1 MSLQRTATTRKAPA
15 GPARR
20 KKDYDIV
27 QQGIKELYPLDK
39 QNIEP
44 EIDIVFVPG
53 LGAHPEES
61 WMSESTGFNWTT
73 DGLVRDFPRARIL
86 LYMYESAWIG
96 SLKGR
101 TQRRPIVFIGHSMGG
116 LVVAKAITI
125 ADSRRDK
132 FPVMFE
138 AIAAAIFFGTPFNGA
153 AAASAAAMYA
163 YYAEK
168 VGAASSSKLLD
179 LMKPGD
185 EGLRELKHE
194 FMRLAGK
201 LNPKI
206 ELLCFYEEQPTDFSK
221 MAGLPSLFGLS
232 KLAVPKS
239 FADFVTRDSATL
251 PGVDEQGLAANHR
264 DLVKF
269 DGPKDD
275 KWNQFVKDPLKRVI
289 HGAQLAVKN
298 RLNSVRDIDRSM
310 INGIMEVLDS
320 AQVQKKRKALSQT
333 FAPASWITNEAEYKE
348 WLHDAEAGGE
358 DRAARGA
365 DCLWI
370 RGPEGRGKTS
380 ASLAAVDEI
389 ERIRERDAGRGPT
402 LLAYFFC
409 DPAADYSTAEDLL
422 KSLVTQL
429 INQQETL
436 ASYAKSFAKKKGE
449 ENQSRARVTVEN
461 LWQTLQDMLTDE
473 FIGSGVV
480 FVLNNL
486 HVLPEDWDSTIKL
499 MNYLREELQ
508 RGADG
513 PDAKRVPTRW
523 MITSRDAHNVGEALR
538 VEGLRLVDLEDEK
551 YGDQVQTALRKR
563 AKERVA
569 TLEKEKSYN
578 KALAYFA
585 SSLIGKRA
593 QNTQWIDITCIQLQE
608 LPQAENDLKVR
619 RVLEKMPQ
627 DLTTLLNDAWLQVFK
642 ANEADVEKIRE
653 MLRALVLTYEDP
665 TEAELGVLAGFSS
678 SDEEKAELRK
688 LAEKCRPL
696 LVIRR
701 ASNTISFMNAVVK
714 THLLENANRLLGMS
728 DEEKKWQHGVLAL
741 RSFSHVNDSFD
752 FPAAEKPEGGEGEG
766 GDEEAH
772 DHDGAS
778 EDEESDEEEAEDD
791 DDDDEDSGSESDWSS
806 SEEAE
811 EDPEADIL
819 RDKAL
824 PYTVKYW
831 LRHASKATREIAEDL
846 SLEESFWK
854 PDSLIRHR
862 WLVEYCRMTSFFENY
877 DYGTLTGL
885 HIAASVGFRE
895 LVAALIR
902 NGYEDQ
908 IKTRDSLANTPLH
921 FAAGF
926 GRPKIVEELLDKGA
940 VIDDGVEEQEQTPLH
955 MAAFEGHVEVMR
967 KLLLRGA
974 DANAIADDIGPVV
987 NAAISSG
994 NRACVELLVERGV
1007 SLTVDRDD
1015 LQPPLAHAASL
1026 SDISMF
1032 GYLVEKYADKLPA
1045 EEYSKAFVKA
1055 AEAGRV
1061 EVLNKLLEF
1070 QHSQEYFQ
1078 NALDAA
1084 VEDWNWDT
1092 VLILLDKHAGLNCD
1106 KVFYE
1111 AATGTELQDKLLET
1125 LWEYTGGS
1133 IDRVTLNDSLYDATD
1148 REKESTVELLLKKFG
1163 ADPNATGEEY
1173 GNALTAAAYDGT
1185 MNIIQL
1191 LLDAGANVNAPEGW
1205 AIQTAAAEGHVDVV
1219 VELLKRGA
1227 DVNAFTKNENF
1238 EAGTAIQ
1245 GACEGGKADVVS
1257 LLLDHHADP
1266 NLGGGSDAPPIS
1278 AAAMRA
1284 EEDIVE
1290 LLIKARADLDVIGN
1304 SDPSATPL
1312 ISAAA
1317 YMPQSS
1323 LQLMLD
1329 AGADIN
1335 LPDNDG
1341 DTALIV
1347 AANRGDEEAVSF
1359 LLDNGADI
1367 MHSNK
1372 NGTNALQIALSN
1384 ENQECLK
1391 VLVDRV
1397 SILLGALKNSM
1408 ESGNAEVISIVR
1420 GAFNKPQELNYDDE
1434 PQATPRGVERA
1445 RTPSGAERA
1454 RTPSTHTV
1462 DEGDNETDEED
1473 STIPDHEDEDED
1485 EDEDDTEDTPSVGN
1499 EGTFFDSHSTDD
1511 QPRETDTLDFA
1522 QMSEQLRSALANQ
1535 AAMWN
1540 GLTNKSP
1547 TEASAITEESSH
1559 QPGIRGA
1566 GEEDYQP
1573 SAQSEREEPHQ
1584 LERQGGKEYYEP
1596 GGRAE
1601 KEAYQPD
1608 GRAEKQASLQ
1618 TGIDQWTQ
1626 QVTQGLSEPISH
1638 AVELPAQE
1646 YIKRKPAPSVS
1657 YEGRSQYSHTPSP
1670 KPSESSAGR
1679 FQAPPAAA
1687 SQEQTI
1693 TAYRPD
1699 QEPAPQPSASYL
1711 STHPYQQ
1718 SQSSTPAT
1726 QYQNPSQYQNNIS
1739 AYGSSA
1745 QYKPPASQHPTQ
1757 QTNFTPYN
1765 PESYSQPQQPNP
1777 PEQPNPP
1784 ATYQSQAYRQQDWQ
1798 QNQGYYGGAS
1808 GQQYAD
1814 DQYGGVDWEQTPPPL
1829 KPQRSSF
1836 FSGGVK
1842 NTFDKA
1848 KFMGN
1853 GMFNRK

>member
-1 MSLQRTATTRKAPA
+1 MSLHRAATTRKAPA

-20 KKDYDIV
+20 KKDYEIV

-39 QNIEP
+39 QNVEP

-61 WMSESTGFNWTT
+61 WKSESTGFNWTT
-73 DGLVRDFPRARIL
+73 DGLIRDFPRARIL
-86 LYMYESAWIG
+86 LYMYESAWTG
-96 SLKGR
+96 SLKVKQFMSNIAMTLLNGLKSKR
-101 TQRRPIVFIGHSMGG
+101 GDRIQRRPIVFIGHSMGG
-116 LVVAKAITI
+116 LVIAKAITI

-168 VGAASSSKLLD
+168 IGTASSSKLLD

-194 FMRLAGK
+194 FMRLVGK

-232 KLAVPKS
+232 KAVIPKS

-251 PGVDEQGLAANHR
+251 PGVEEQGLAANHR

-275 KWNQFVKDPLKRVI
+275 KWNQFVKDPLKKII

-310 INGIMEVLDS
+310 INGIMEVLDG
-320 AQVQKKRKALSQT
+320 AQVSKKRRTLAQT
-333 FAPASWITNEAEYKE
+333 FAPSSWITKETEYKE
-348 WLHDAEAGGE
+348 WLYDPDVNENDHISRNTE
-358 DRAARGA
+358 
-365 DCLWI
+365 CLWI

-389 ERIRERDAGRGPT
+389 ERIREKDTSQGPI

-422 KSLVTQL
+422 KSLITQL
-429 INQQETL
+429 INQQEIL

-449 ENQSRARVTVEN
+449 ENLSRARVTVEN

-473 FIGSGVV
+473 FIGSKVV

-499 MNYLREELQ
+499 MKYLREELQ
-508 RGADG
+508 NNTNGSDS
-513 PDAKRVPTRW
+513 KRVPTRW
-523 MITSRDAHNVGEALR
+523 MITSRKAHNIAEALK
-538 VEGLRLVDLEDEK
+538 VEGVRLIDLEDDK

-608 LPQAENDLKVR
+608 LPQAESDLKVR

-627 DLTTLLNDAWLQVFK
+627 DLTTLLNDAWLQIFK
-642 ANEADVEKIRE
+642 TNEADVEKIKE

-678 SDEEKAELRK
+678 NDEEKAELRK
-688 LAEKCRPL
+688 FVEKCKPL
-696 LVIRR
+696 LVMRR
-701 ASNTISFMNAVVK
+701 TNNTISFMNVVVK
-714 THLLENANRLLGMS
+714 THLLENANKLLAMS

-741 RSFSHVNDSFD
+741 RSFSHVNESFN
-752 FPAAEKPEGGEGEG
+752 FPVAEKPE
-766 GDEEAH
+766 DDANEEAH
-772 DHDGAS
+772 DDDDEGS
-778 EDEESDEEEAEDD
+778 QDEDS
-791 DDDDEDSGSESDWSS
+791 DDDDEEEEEEEEEEDSDSDSELS
-806 SEEAE
+806 SEDETAE
-811 EDPEADIL
+811 EDPEADII

-854 PDSLIRHR
+854 PDSMIRHR
-862 WLVEYCRMTSFFENY
+862 WLVEHCRMTSVFENY
-877 DYGTLTGL
+877 DYRTMTGL
-885 HIAASVGFRE
+885 HIAASIGFRE

-908 IKTRDSLANTPLH
+908 INIRDSLFNTPLH
-921 FAAGF
+921 LAAGF

-940 VIDDGVEEQEQTPLH
+940 VIDDGIEIQEQTSLH
-955 MAAFEGHVEVMR
+955 MAAFDGHVEVMK

-974 DANAIADDIGPVV
+974 NANAVANDIGPVV

-994 NRACVELLVERGV
+994 NQACVELLVERGV

-1015 LQPPLAHAASL
+1015 LQSPLAHAATL

-1032 GYLVEKYADKLPA
+1032 GYLIEKYADKLPA
-1045 EEYSKAFVKA
+1045 EEYSKALVKA

-1061 EVLNKLLEF
+1061 EVFNKLLEF

-1078 NALDAA
+1078 KALDAA
-1084 VEDWNWDT
+1084 VDDWSWDV
-1092 VLILLDKHAGLNCD
+1092 VLIILDKISGLNCD
-1106 KVFYE
+1106 NVFYE
-1111 AATGTELQDKLLET
+1111 AATCTEPQDKLLERI
-1125 LWEYTGGS
+1125 WEYTGGS
-1133 IDRVTLNDSLYDATD
+1133 ISRDMLNKSLYDATD

-1185 MNIIQL
+1185 INIIRL
-1191 LLDAGANVNAPEGW
+1191 LLEAGADVNASEGW
-1205 AIQTAAAEGHVDVV
+1205 AIQTAAAEGHYDVV
-1219 VELLKRGA
+1219 LELLNHGA
-1227 DVNAFTKNENF
+1227 DVNAFTTNQNF
-1238 EAGTAIQ
+1238 ESGTALQ
-1245 GACEGGKADVVS
+1245 GACEFGKTEIVS
-1257 LLLDHHADP
+1257 LLLEHGADP
-1266 NLGGGSDAPPIS
+1266 NLGGGPDRPPIA

-1284 EEDIVE
+1284 EEEIVE
-1290 LLIKARADLDVIGN
+1290 LLVKAKADLDVI
-1304 SDPSATPL
+1304 SQTDPSGTPL

-1317 YMPQSS
+1317 YMPHSS
-1323 LQLMLD
+1323 LQLILD

-1335 LPDNDG
+1335 LADNDG
-1341 DTALIV
+1341 DTPLIV
-1347 AANRGDEEAVSF
+1347 AAARGEEEAVSF

-1367 MHSNK
+1367 MHSNCD
-1372 NGTNALQIALSN
+1372 GRNAIQTAYAHDNS
-1384 ENQECLK
+1384 ECLK
-1391 VLVDRV
+1391 VLIDRV
-1397 SILLGALKNSM
+1397 SILLGALKESM
-1408 ESGNAEVISIVR
+1408 DSGNAEVTSVVR
-1420 GAFNKPQELNYDDE
+1420 SAFSKSQELNYDDE
-1434 PQATPRGVERA
+1434 PQDTPRRVDRA
-1445 RTPSGAERA
+1445 ETPSD
-1454 RTPSTHTV
+1454 HTA
-1462 DEGDNETDEED
+1462 DENDSEDDDDD
-1473 STIPDHEDEDED
+1473 STTSDDHQE
-1485 EDEDDTEDTPSVGN
+1485 DTEAEHSQSGDH
-1499 EGTFFDSHSTDD
+1499 EGTFLDSHSIED

-1522 QMSEQLRSALANQ
+1522 QMSEQLKSALANQ
-1535 AAMWN
+1535 AAMWEKF
-1540 GLTNKSP
+1540 TDKP
-1547 TEASAITEESSH
+1547 PAEASVGVEESERPSGAQREEDH
-1559 QPGIRGA
+1559 QPTGQTSP
-1566 GEEDYQP
+1566 EVHQP
-1573 SAQSEREEPHQ
+1573 VAQT
-1584 LERQGGKEYYEP
+1584 
-1596 GGRAE
+1596 A
-1601 KEAYQPD
+1601 
-1608 GRAEKQASLQ
+1608 KQASPQ
-1618 TGIDQWTQ
+1618 TAMGQWTEQ
-1626 QVTQGLSEPISH
+1626 ITQGLSEPISQ
-1638 AVELPAQE
+1638 AIELPTTQE
-1646 YIKRKPAPSVS
+1646 YVKRKPAPSIS
-1657 YEGRSQYSHTPSP
+1657 YEGKSQYSHTPSP
-1670 KPSESSAGR
+1670 KPSELSAGR
-1679 FQAPPAAA
+1679 FQAPSAPV
-1687 SQEQTI
+1687 SQGQTI
-1693 TAYRPD
+1693 TPYRPD
-1699 QEPAPQPSASYL
+1699 ESTSQPSASYPN
-1711 STHPYQQ
+1711 THSYQQ
-1718 SQSSTPAT
+1718 SQSS
-1726 QYQNPSQYQNNIS
+1726 IS
-1739 AYGSSA
+1739 
-1745 QYKPPASQHPTQ
+1745 ASQHQNSPPYQSNSSGYGGSAPYRPQANQYPTQ
-1757 QTNFTPYN
+1757 QSSFTPYN
-1765 PESYSQPQQPNP
+1765 PDSYNQSQQQQQSSSTAAYQGQAYQPQ
-1777 PEQPNPP
+1777 E
-1784 ATYQSQAYRQQDWQ
+1784 WQ
-1798 QNQGYYGGAS
+1798 QQPGYYGNAS

-1814 DQYGGVDWEQTPPPL
+1814 NQYGGVDWEQAPPPL
-1829 KPQRSSF
+1829 KTQRSSF
-1836 FSGGVK
+1836 FSGGMK
-1842 NTFDKA
+1842 NTLDKA

-1853 GMFNRK
+1853 GMFGRK

>member
-1 MSLQRTATTRKAPA
+1 MSLQRSATTRKIPS

-20 KKDYDIV
+20 RKDYDIV

-39 QNIEP
+39 QNVEP

-53 LGAHPEES
+53 LGAHPEDS
-61 WMSESTGFNWTT
+61 WKSESTGFNWTT

-86 LYMYESAWIG
+86 LYMYESAWTG
-96 SLKGR
+96 SLKVKQFMSNIAMTLLNGLKSKR
-101 TQRRPIVFIGHSMGG
+101 EDRIQRRPIVFIGHSMGG
-116 LVVAKAITI
+116 LVIAKAITI
-125 ADSRRDK
+125 ADTRRDK

-168 VGAASSSKLLD
+168 IGTASSSKLLD

-185 EGLRELKHE
+185 EGLRELRHE
-194 FMRLAGK
+194 FMRLVGK

-232 KLAVPKS
+232 KMAIPKS

-275 KWNQFVKDPLKRVI
+275 MWNQFVKDPLKKII

-310 INGIMEVLDS
+310 INGIMEVLDG
-320 AQVQKKRKALSQT
+320 AQVSKKRRALAQT
-333 FAPASWITNEAEYKE
+333 FAPSSWITMEAEYKD
-348 WLHDAEAGGE
+348 WLYDPNQNEANDEHRVVRSAE
-358 DRAARGA
+358 
-365 DCLWI
+365 CLWI

-380 ASLAAVDEI
+380 ASLATVEEI
-389 ERIRERDAGRGPT
+389 ERIREKDTNQGPI

-429 INQQETL
+429 INQQEIL
-436 ASYAKSFAKKKGE
+436 ASYAKSFAKKKGD

-461 LWQTLQDMLTDE
+461 LWQTLQDMLTDD
-473 FIGSGVV
+473 FIGSKVI

-486 HVLPEDWDSTIKL
+486 HVLPEDSDSTIKL
-499 MNYLREELQ
+499 MKYLKDELKN
-508 RGADG
+508 GANG
-513 PDAKRVPTRW
+513 PDMRRVPTRW
-523 MITSRDAHNVGEALR
+523 MITSREAHNIGEALSF
-538 VEGLRLVDLEDEK
+538 EGVRLVDLEDEK
-551 YGDQVQTALRKR
+551 YGDQVQMALRKR

-608 LPQAENDLKVR
+608 LPQAESDLNVR

-627 DLTTLLNDAWLQVFK
+627 DLTTLLNNAWIQIFK
-642 ANEADVEKIRE
+642 ANEADVEKIKE

-665 TEAELGVLAGFSS
+665 TEAELAVLAGFSS
-678 SDEEKAELRK
+678 NDEEKAELRRFV
-688 LAEKCRPL
+688 EKCKPL
-696 LVIRR
+696 LVMRKTN
-701 ASNTISFMNAVVK
+701 NTISFMNVVVK
-714 THLLENANRLLGMS
+714 THLLENANQLLGMS

-741 RSFSHVNDSFD
+741 RSFSHVNDTFD
-752 FPAAEKPEGGEGEG
+752 FPVAEKPEEGSESGETHDEDDEG
-766 GDEEAH
+766 
-772 DHDGAS
+772 S
-778 EDEESDEEEAEDD
+778 QDEESDDEEEEE
-791 DDDDEDSGSESDWSS
+791 DDEDSGSEWSS
-806 SEEAE
+806 DDDSAE
-811 EDPEADIL
+811 EDPEAEIL

-854 PDSLIRHR
+854 PDSIIRHR
-862 WLVEYCRMTSFFENY
+862 WLVEYCRMTSVFDNY
-877 DYGTLTGL
+877 DYRTMTGL

-908 IKTRDSLANTPLH
+908 IKTHDSLVNTPLH
-921 FAAGF
+921 LAAAF
-926 GRPKIVEELLDKGA
+926 GRPKIVEELLNKGA
-940 VIDDGVEEQEQTPLH
+940 VIDDGIEQHEQTALH
-955 MAAFEGHVEVMR
+955 MAALDGQVEVMK

-974 DANAIADDIGPVV
+974 NANAIADDIGPVI

-1061 EVLNKLLEF
+1061 EVFNKLLEF

-1078 NALDAA
+1078 KALEAA
-1084 VEDWNWDT
+1084 VDDWNWDI
-1092 VLILLDKHAGLNCD
+1092 VLILLDKHPGLNCD

-1111 AATGTELQDKLLET
+1111 AATCTEPQDKLLESI
-1125 LWEYTGGS
+1125 WEYTGGS
-1133 IDRVTLNDSLYDATD
+1133 ISRDALNKSLYDATD
-1148 REKESTVELLLKKFG
+1148 REKESTAELLLTKFR
-1163 ADPNATGEEY
+1163 ADPNATGKEF

-1185 MNIIQL
+1185 MNIIRM

-1205 AIQTAAAEGHVDVV
+1205 AIQTAATEGHYDVV
-1219 VELLKRGA
+1219 KELLERGA
-1227 DVNAFTKNENF
+1227 DVNAFTENENF
-1238 EAGTAIQ
+1238 EPGSAIQ
-1245 GACEGGKADVVS
+1245 GACEGGKTDIVS
-1257 LLLDHHADP
+1257 LLLDHGADP
-1266 NLGGGSDAPPIS
+1266 NLGGGSDRPPI
-1278 AAAMRA
+1278 AAAAARA

-1290 LLIKARADLDVIGN
+1290 LLVKAKADLDVVGQ
-1304 SDPSATPL
+1304 SDPSGTPL

-1329 AGADIN
+1329 AGANIN
-1335 LPDNDG
+1335 LADNDG
-1341 DTALIV
+1341 DTPLIV
-1347 AANRGDEEAVSF
+1347 AATRGDEEAVSF
-1359 LLDNGADI
+1359 LLDKGADI
-1367 MHSNK
+1367 MHSNN
-1372 NGTNALQIALSN
+1372 NGTNALQTALDN
-1384 ENQECLK
+1384 DNHECLK
-1391 VLVDRV
+1391 VLIDRV
-1397 SILLGALKNSM
+1397 SILLGALKDSM
-1408 ESGNAEVISIVR
+1408 DSGNAEVTSVVR
-1420 GAFNKPQELNYDDE
+1420 SAFNKPQELSYDDE
-1434 PQATPRGVERA
+1434 PQAAPRAIERA
-1445 RTPSGAERA
+1445 GTPSDHAE
-1454 RTPSTHTV
+1454 
-1462 DEGDNETDEED
+1462 DEHNSEKDEEEE
-1473 STIPDHEDEDED
+1473 SNTSDHEADAEDSPNGEHQ
-1485 EDEDDTEDTPSVGN
+1485 V
-1499 EGTFFDSHSTDD
+1499 TFFDSHSTED
-1511 QPRETDTLDFA
+1511 QPRETDTFDFA
-1522 QMSEQLRSALANQ
+1522 QMSEQLKSALANQ

-1540 GLTNKSP
+1540 KFADKSP
-1547 TEASAITEESSH
+1547 TEASVGAEESNDQSDD
-1559 QPGIRGA
+1559 QPR
-1566 GEEDYQP
+1566 EQEDR
-1573 SAQSEREEPHQ
+1573 SANPI
-1584 LERQGGKEYYEP
+1584 
-1596 GGRAE
+1596 
-1601 KEAYQPD
+1601 EAYQP
-1608 GRAEKQASLQ
+1608 GGQSGKQASPQ
-1618 TGIDQWTQ
+1618 MGIGSWTEQ
-1626 QVTQGLSEPISH
+1626 ITQSLSEPISQ
-1638 AVELPAQE
+1638 AIELPTQD
-1646 YIKRKPAPSVS
+1646 YIKRKPAPNVS
-1657 YEGRSQYSHTPSP
+1657 YDGKSLYNPTPSP
-1670 KPSESSAGR
+1670 KPSESSAGHS
-1679 FQAPPAAA
+1679 QATPAPVPV

-1693 TAYRPD
+1693 TPYRPD
-1699 QEPAPQPSASYL
+1699 DSASTSYQK
-1711 STHPYQQ
+1711 THSYQQ
-1718 SQSSTPAT
+1718 SQSSNTAT
-1726 QYQNPSQYQNNIS
+1726 QYQKPAQYQSSSSSYGGS
-1739 AYGSSA
+1739 APYQPQA
-1745 QYKPPASQHPTQ
+1745 NQYPTQ
-1757 QTNFTPYN
+1757 QSTFTPYN
-1765 PESYSQPQQPNP
+1765 PDSYNQTQQQSSTSSAYQGSAYQP
-1777 PEQPNPP
+1777 
-1784 ATYQSQAYRQQDWQ
+1784 QDWQ
-1798 QNQGYYGGAS
+1798 QHQGYYGNAS
-1808 GQQYAD
+1808 GQQYSD
-1814 DQYGGVDWEQTPPPL
+1814 NQYGGADWEQTPPPL

-1853 GMFNRK
+1853 GMFGRK